1 MRFLIGL
8 LSVLLVVVICSQ
20 TSHAQIPRMLSYQG
34 VLTDSLGNPK
44 PDGTY
49 SLTFRLYDVE
59 SDGTALWTEAK
70 TLSVE
75 RGLFSTRLGDQV
87 VFGPN
92 VAFDRQYW
100 LSVQVGGGP
109 ELSPRIPLSAVGY
122 SLNSAKA
129 DTALYARKA
138 AAPSLVDSARMAI
151 AVPDASITSAKIQNG
166 TIQFVD
172 IGQNGATDGQVIK
185 WNGSAWTAATD
196 VTSGGGTSGGG
207 WTDNGTVVGLTMPSD
222 TVALNTTARLGKL
235 NLNGSVGLN
244 GESGIFFG
252 NTNNFLQATIG
263 ENLTLRANND
273 LKTYAAGGLTMLAA
287 DNINIGHLGD
297 ASWIKVDNA
306 SKRFGVGMGTA
317 TSVDDRLHV
326 KNDLATNCWMRVES
340 AHPTNWGQAGLRIK
354 TPQNMWNLRMDTYTN
369 NNIPNGGL
377 SLYSQNGGAE
387 AMTWLMDGK
396 VGIGTINPDRKLHVE
411 GSARVTDT
419 LFTHTVAATE
429 ILRGPGVAHSTWGE
443 MRGFG
448 GVGGGGAIR
457 AFDTVRVE
465 APGPGYLLLL
475 LTGRISAYHT
485 GNDYV
490 FVEYGISTTP
500 DTLGLIA
507 LSGWRDLPSSSHPQT
522 AGSVHA
528 VVRVPGRGSYT
539 FFAVSVVPDWDD
551 LDAMHFGPGAFTAVF
566 IPASYGEYNPP
577 PPIDIWA
584 YSTTADQREDPLRYA
599 GSVETRLDALTK
611 ELEALRNEIST
622 RAK

>member
-8 LSVLLVVVICSQ
+8 LSVLLAVVICSQ

-75 RGLFSTRLGDQV
+75 RGLFSTNLGDQV

-100 LSVQVGGGP
+100 LSVQVGSGP

-129 DTALYARKA
+129 DTAHYARKA

-235 NLNGSVGLN
+235 NLNGNVGLN

-306 SKRFGVGMGTA
+306 SKRFGVGLGTA
-317 TSVDDRLHV
+317 TSVDDRFHV
-326 KNDLATNCWMRVES
+326 KNDLAASCWMRVES
-340 AHPTNWGQAGLRIK
+340 AHATNWGQAGLRIK

-429 ILRGPGVAHSTWGE
+429 ILRGPGLAQSTWGTE
-443 MRGFG
+443 KPVG
-448 GVGGGGAIR
+448 GVGGTAV
-457 AFDTVRVE
+457 FDTVTVE
-465 APGPGYLLLL
+465 APGPGYILLLL
-475 LTGRISAYHT
+475 SGSLIVDHT
-485 GNDYV
+485 YYEGMSIYL
-490 FVEYGISTTP
+490 GISTTP
-500 DTLGLIA
+500 DT
-507 LSGWRDLPSSSHPQT
+507 SGMISRTLYFMNYHLTSGYYGAPAATHT
-522 AGSVHA
+522 A
-528 VVRVPGRGSYT
+528 VRVSSKGLYN
-539 FFAVSVVPDWDD
+539 FYAVGYSNGGDV
-551 LDAMHFGPGAFTAVF
+551 AGFGPSAFTALF
-566 IPASYGEYNPP
+566 IPSRYGDFDPP
-577 PPIDIWA
+577 PPFPIHILSVAPGQDI
-584 YSTTADQREDPLRYA
+584 DPLA
-599 GSVETRLDALTK
+599 GSGSLDSRLDRLTR
-611 ELEALRNEIST
+611 ELQALRDEVNA